1 MTTHPKKIK
10 FAAIG
15 ECMLE
20 LKHRNKELC
29 ALSFAGDTF
38 NVALYLARYQQ
49 QLNLQVNYVTALGD
63 DPYSSMMLQGWQQE
77 GIDVKL
83 VQILHD
89 KMPGLYLIRTQP
101 NGERK
106 FYYYRSQAA
115 ARFLFYG
122 DKIKAIC
129 KQLLQFDYLY
139 CSGISLAIL
148 DSASRKKL
156 LNLLHEARTKNTAI
170 VFDTNYR
177 PRLWENKKT
186 AQEIITRMLQQT
198 DIALVTFSDEQQ
210 LFNDKNKEMTATR
223 LHKLGVREVVIKMG
237 DKGCFLS
244 TPQGQQRLEA
254 KKVKKVVDTTAA
266 GDSFNA
272 AYLGGRIKGLDPK
285 VAAIAAQKLAIKV
298 IGFRGA
304 IIPASAMPNLFTRR

>member
-1 MTTHPKKIK
+1 MNHHLKKIK

-20 LKHRNKELC
+20 LKHLNKDSLG
-29 ALSFAGDTF
+29 LNFAGDTF

-63 DPYSSMMLQGWQQE
+63 DPYSSMMLEAWQQE
-77 GIDVKL
+77 GVDIKL

-122 DKIKAIC
+122 DKIKTIY

-139 CSGISLAIL
+139 CSGITLAIL
-148 DSASRKKL
+148 DQTSRKKL
-156 LNLLHEARTKNTAI
+156 LTLLSRARSNKATI
-170 VFDTNYR
+170 SFDTNYR

-186 AQEIITRMLQQT
+186 AQKNITQILQQT

-210 LFNDKNKEMTATR
+210 LFNDRNEEMTAKR
-223 LHKLGVREVVIKMG
+223 LHNLGIREVVIKMG
-237 DKGCFLS
+237 DKGCFIS
-244 TPQGQQRLEA
+244 NPEGQQRLEA
-254 KKVKKVVDTTAA
+254 KKVRKVVDTTAA

-272 AYLGGRIKGLDPK
+272 AYLGGRLKGLDPK
-285 VAAIAAQKLAIKV
+285 FAAVAAQKLASKV
-298 IGFRGA
+298 IGFQGA
-304 IIPASAMPNLFTRR
+304 IIPATAMPNLFK